1 MKLAKKLIFSFIF
14 IAGLVVLVGYLAI
27 YFSESSLE
35 QSITDDSVFL
45 SKEILNDIEK
55 NIFTRIVVSEEL
67 ANDPRIITALKNS
80 NKEFDKISDV
90 EKHIEE
96 IDAQWI
102 SGSSKENNFAEN
114 LLEHEN
120 SKILNE
126 KINFYK
132 EKYGEIVFAE
142 IFTTN
147 KYGANVAQSAVTSD
161 YNQSDE
167 EWWQVAKNEG
177 MYINDVDFDESAE
190 VYSIDI
196 SVRINDEDESFL
208 GVLKS
213 VISLNDILESIQ
225 TAKSESKHNS
235 IQFELI
241 NNNYQLIYSTEQDW
255 EIFEDVTSKPYFK
268 SVIDGDEHFLKIEN
282 SFQEIG
288 NLYTFSYS
296 NGYRD
301 FAGLDWSLVLKY
313 DTQDVLQ
320 PVASLKFTILISSIV
335 IGIIAISFGLL
346 ISRSIVIPIRGLTQS
361 SERISKGEFGGVVK
375 VLGNDEI
382 SNLSKSFNIM
392 SRSLQKSISHGKN
405 LEEIE
410 KAKGEFMSMITHE
423 LRSPL
428 TPIIGWCDA
437 LKNPT
442 ILGNLNEKQ
451 GKAVNTILSNALRLQ
466 GLISDLLDS
475 QKLDLGK
482 MSFDKLEFSVLD
494 LMDRIKNNF
503 EHSLKAK
510 NIALDN
516 LTKDKIILKSDEKRI
531 EQVITNLINNAIDFV
546 PPETGKIEINCKNEV
561 TDVKFEVNDNG
572 QGIEKEKQ
580 KQLFKKF
587 YQADTSL
594 RREHG
599 GTGLGL
605 SICKG
610 IVEGLGGQIEVKS
623 EIGKGTSFYF
633 TIPKK

>member
-177 MYINDVDFDESAE
+177 MHINDVDFDESAE

-301 FAGLDWSLVLKY
+301 FAGLDWSLVLRY

>member
-114 LLEHEN
+114 LIEHEN

-177 MYINDVDFDESAE
+177 MHINDVDFDESAE

>member
-177 MYINDVDFDESAE
+177 MHINDVDFDESAE